1 MPRCNERDII
11 RQRVSLHVHAAAF
24 PLRSLQIISGYAR
37 MRGRTRNHYRL
48 ANACVHCCNSLPP
61 NPGPP
66 TPLFGLRVSV
76 LQYTASPTYLTVL
89 NQGGVGGIG
98 GGGGI
103 VGACSLVIV
112 KLRLPSVDKCSVGVC
127 GRCRARR

>member
-48 ANACVHCCNSLPP
+48 ADACVHCCNSLPP

-66 TPLFGLRVSV
+66 TPLFGLSV

-89 NQGGVGGIG
+89 ITTRAQLLNKPHHRPRPSFIAVTAGINQYI
-98 GGGGI
+98 
-103 VGACSLVIV
+103 L
-112 KLRLPSVDKCSVGVC
+112 
-127 GRCRARR
+127 